1 MSSGQIKKMSKAHY
15 SHWYRQPDQHLALPL
30 QGTFALRVFLC
41 FAFAYFMSYAF
52 RTINVVIAP
61 NLVDDLGLNN
71 ADLGLL
77 SSAYFIGFGATQI
90 PLGLALDRFG
100 PRITEIWVMTLAVVG
115 ALIFAIAEDFTTL
128 VMSRVLIGMGVSA
141 CLMASFSGFRAWY
154 APAQQ
159 GQLASAMLVFGTS
172 GALASTWPVHLVTPY
187 IGWRGVFLVMAGLTF
202 LAILILYFGLPV
214 RKSASVERQAYRS
227 STNLSW
233 QSYKPILTNA
243 FFWRILPLGTFCYG
257 GFIAIQT
264 LWFGPWLIEVM
275 DYPPTTAAQ
284 IVFGFNVVLLLAYLF
299 NAWVLPKLARV
310 GIDTMRY
317 MTWMVGV
324 SMIMQACSYFWQTS
338 FVWIWWYLFAI
349 TCASFVL
356 AQSIIVLYFPKHY
369 SGRVST
375 TYNLTL
381 FIGAFIV
388 QWGIGHMLDFGI
400 AQGWNKASAYDLAL
414 AVFLVIQ
421 ILGFIWFLIA
431 PRYFPMTVFHD
442 DEKPDEL
449 NLNTAN

>member
-1 MSSGQIKKMSKAHY
+1 MSKAHY

-30 QGTFALRVFLC
+30 QSTFALRVFLC

-61 NLVDDLGLNN
+61 DLVKDLGLNN

-100 PRITEIWVMTLAVVG
+100 PRITEAWVMILAVIG

-128 VMSRVLIGMGVSA
+128 VMARVLIGMGVSA
-141 CLMASFSGFRAWY
+141 CLMAAFSGFRAWY
-154 APAQQ
+154 APSQQ
-159 GQLASAMLVFGTS
+159 GQLASAMLVCGTS

-187 IGWRGVFLVMAGLTF
+187 IGWRGVFLVMAALSF

-214 RKSASVERQAYRS
+214 KKSAPTDKPIQ
-227 STNLSW
+227 STSATLSW
-233 QSYKPILTNA
+233 QSYRPILTNS

-257 GFIAIQT
+257 GFIAVQT

-275 DYPPTTAAQ
+275 DYPATTAAQ

-299 NAWVLPKLARV
+299 NTWVLPKLARR

-317 MTWMVGV
+317 MTWMVGM
-324 SMIMQACSYFWQTS
+324 SMIMQAGAYFWQTS
-338 FVWIWWYLFAI
+338 LVWVWWYLFAI

-356 AQSIIVLYFPKHY
+356 AQSIIVLYFPKNY

-388 QWGIGHMLDFGI
+388 QWGIGHMLDLGI
-400 AQGWNKASAYDLAL
+400 ALGWNKTSAYDLAL
-414 AVFLVIQ
+414 AVFLAIQ

-431 PRYFPMTVFHD
+431 PRYFPMAVFHD
-442 DEKPDEL
+442 DEKHDEISIKPT
-449 NLNTAN
+449 N

>member
-1 MSSGQIKKMSKAHY
+1 MSKAHY

-30 QGTFALRVFLC
+30 QSTFALRVFLC

-61 NLVDDLGLNN
+61 DLVNDLGLNN

-100 PRITEIWVMTLAVVG
+100 PRITEAWVMILAVIG

-128 VMSRVLIGMGVSA
+128 VMARALIGMGVSA
-141 CLMASFSGFRAWY
+141 CLMAAFSGFRAWY
-154 APAQQ
+154 APSQQ
-159 GQLASAMLVFGTS
+159 GQLASAMLVCGTS

-187 IGWRGVFLVMAGLTF
+187 IGWRGVFLVMAALSF

-214 RKSASVERQAYRS
+214 KKSALTDKLIQATS
-227 STNLSW
+227 ATLSW
-233 QSYKPILTNA
+233 QSYRPILTNS

-257 GFIAIQT
+257 GFIAVQT

-275 DYPPTTAAQ
+275 NYPATTAAQ

-299 NAWVLPKLARV
+299 NTWVLPKLARR

-317 MTWMVGV
+317 MTWTVGM
-324 SMIMQACSYFWQTS
+324 SMIMQAGAYFWQTS
-338 FVWIWWYLFAI
+338 LVWVWWYLFAI

-388 QWGIGHMLDFGI
+388 QWGIGHMLDLGI
-400 AQGWNKASAYDLAL
+400 ALGWNKTSAYDLAL
-414 AVFLVIQ
+414 AVFLAIQ

-431 PRYFPMTVFHD
+431 PRYFPMAVFHD
-442 DEKPDEL
+442 DEKHDEISIKPT
-449 NLNTAN
+449 N

>member
-1 MSSGQIKKMSKAHY
+1 MSKAHY

-30 QGTFALRVFLC
+30 QSTFALRVFLC

-61 NLVDDLGLNN
+61 DLVKDLGLNN

-100 PRITEIWVMTLAVVG
+100 PRITEAWVMILAVIG

-128 VMSRVLIGMGVSA
+128 VMARVLIGMGVSA
-141 CLMASFSGFRAWY
+141 CLMAAFSGFRAWY
-154 APAQQ
+154 APSQQ
-159 GQLASAMLVFGTS
+159 GQLASAMLVCGTS

-187 IGWRGVFLVMAGLTF
+187 IGWRGVFLVMAALSF

-214 RKSASVERQAYRS
+214 KKSAPTDKPIQ
-227 STNLSW
+227 STSATLSW
-233 QSYKPILTNA
+233 QSYRPILTNS

-257 GFIAIQT
+257 GFIAVQT

-299 NAWVLPKLARV
+299 NAWVLPKLARR

-317 MTWMVGV
+317 MTWMVGM
-324 SMIMQACSYFWQTS
+324 SMIMQAGAYFWQTS
-338 FVWIWWYLFAI
+338 LVWVWWFLFAI

-356 AQSIIVLYFPKHY
+356 AQSIIVLYFPKNY

-388 QWGIGHMLDFGI
+388 QWGIGHMLDLGI
-400 AQGWNKASAYDLAL
+400 ALGWNKTSAYDLAL
-414 AVFLVIQ
+414 AVFLAIQ

-431 PRYFPMTVFHD
+431 PHYFPMAVFHD
-442 DEKPDEL
+442 DENHDEISIKPT
-449 NLNTAN
+449 N

>member
-1 MSSGQIKKMSKAHY
+1 
-15 SHWYRQPDQHLALPL
+15 
-30 QGTFALRVFLC
+30 
-41 FAFAYFMSYAF
+41 MSYAF

-61 NLVDDLGLNN
+61 DLVKDLGLNN

-100 PRITEIWVMTLAVVG
+100 PRITEAWVMTLAVVG

-128 VMSRVLIGMGVSA
+128 VMARVLIGMGVSA
-141 CLMASFSGFRAWY
+141 CLMAAFSGFRAWY
-154 APAQQ
+154 APSQQ
-159 GQLASAMLVFGTS
+159 GQLASAMLVCRTS

-187 IGWRGVFLVMAGLTF
+187 TGWRGVFLVMAALSF
-202 LAILILYFGLPV
+202 LAILILYYGLPV
-214 RKSASVERQAYRS
+214 KKSAPIDKPIQS
-227 STNLSW
+227 SSATLSW
-233 QSYKPILTNA
+233 QSYRPILTNS

-257 GFIAIQT
+257 GFIAVQT

-299 NAWVLPKLARV
+299 NAWVLPKLARR

-317 MTWMVGV
+317 MTWMVGM
-324 SMIMQACSYFWQTS
+324 SMIMQAGAYFWQTS
-338 FVWIWWYLFAI
+338 LVWVWWFLFAI

-356 AQSIIVLYFPKHY
+356 AQSIIVLYFPKNY

-388 QWGIGHMLDFGI
+388 QWGIGHMLDLGI
-400 AQGWNKASAYDLAL
+400 ALGWNKTSAYDLAL
-414 AVFLVIQ
+414 AVFLAIQ

-431 PRYFPMTVFHD
+431 PHYFPMAVFHD
-442 DEKPDEL
+442 DENHDEISIKPTNKDFFSKAATFASSASNFSRVL
-449 NLNTAN
+449 AKTRD

>member
-1 MSSGQIKKMSKAHY
+1 MSKAHY

-30 QGTFALRVFLC
+30 QSTFALRVFLC

-61 NLVDDLGLNN
+61 DLVKDLGLNN

-100 PRITEIWVMTLAVVG
+100 PRITEAWVMILAVIG

-128 VMSRVLIGMGVSA
+128 VMARVLIGMGVSA
-141 CLMASFSGFRAWY
+141 CLMAAFSGFRAWY
-154 APAQQ
+154 APSQQ
-159 GQLASAMLVFGTS
+159 GQLASAMLVCGTS

-187 IGWRGVFLVMAGLTF
+187 IGWRGVFLVMAALSF
-202 LAILILYFGLPV
+202 LAILILYYGLPV
-214 RKSASVERQAYRS
+214 KKSAPIDKPIQS
-227 STNLSW
+227 SSATLSW
-233 QSYKPILTNA
+233 QSYRPILTNS

-257 GFIAIQT
+257 GFIAVQT

-284 IVFGFNVVLLLAYLF
+284 IVCGFNVVLLLAYLF
-299 NAWVLPKLARV
+299 NAWVLPKLARR

-317 MTWMVGV
+317 MTWMVGM
-324 SMIMQACSYFWQTS
+324 SMIMQAGAYFWQTS
-338 FVWIWWYLFAI
+338 LVWVWWFLFAI

-356 AQSIIVLYFPKHY
+356 AQSIIVLYFPKNY

-388 QWGIGHMLDFGI
+388 QWGIGHMLDLGI
-400 AQGWNKASAYDLAL
+400 ALGWNKTSAYDLAL
-414 AVFLVIQ
+414 AVFLAIQ

-431 PRYFPMTVFHD
+431 PHYFPMAVFHD
-442 DEKPDEL
+442 DENHDEISIKPT
-449 NLNTAN
+449 N

>member
-1 MSSGQIKKMSKAHY
+1 MSKTHY
-15 SHWYRQPDQHLALPL
+15 SHWYRQPDQHLVLPL
-30 QGTFALRVFLC
+30 QSTFALRVFLC

-61 NLVDDLGLNN
+61 DLVNDLGLNN

-100 PRITEIWVMTLAVVG
+100 PRITEAWVMTLAVVG

-128 VMSRVLIGMGVSA
+128 VMARVLIGMGVSA
-141 CLMASFSGFRAWY
+141 CLMAAFSGFRAWY
-154 APAQQ
+154 ATSQQ
-159 GQLASAMLVFGTS
+159 GQLASAMLVCGTS

-187 IGWRGVFLVMAGLTF
+187 IGWRGVFLVMAALSF
-202 LAILILYFGLPV
+202 LAILILYYGLPV
-214 RKSASVERQAYRS
+214 KKSAPIDKPIQS
-227 STNLSW
+227 SSATLSW
-233 QSYKPILTNA
+233 QSYRPILTNS

-257 GFIAIQT
+257 GFIAVQT

-299 NAWVLPKLARV
+299 NAWVLPKLARR

-317 MTWMVGV
+317 MTWMVGM
-324 SMIMQACSYFWQTS
+324 SMIMQAGAYFWQTS
-338 FVWIWWYLFAI
+338 LVWVWWFLFAI

-356 AQSIIVLYFPKHY
+356 AQSIIVLYFPKNY

-388 QWGIGHMLDFGI
+388 QWGIGHMLDLGI
-400 AQGWNKASAYDLAL
+400 ALGWNKTSAYDLAL
-414 AVFLVIQ
+414 AVFLAIQ

-431 PRYFPMTVFHD
+431 PRYFPMAVFHD
-442 DEKPDEL
+442 DENHDEISIKPT
-449 NLNTAN
+449 N

>member
-1 MSSGQIKKMSKAHY
+1 MSQFYY
-15 SHWYRQPDQHLALPL
+15 SHWYRQSGDRLILPL
-30 QGTFALRVFLC
+30 HGIFALRVFLC
-41 FAFAYFMSYAF
+41 FALAYFMSYAF

-61 NLVDDLGLNN
+61 DLVSDLGLNN
-71 ADLGLL
+71 ANLGLL

-100 PRITEIWVMTLAVVG
+100 PRITEVWVMTLAVIG
-115 ALIFAIAEDFTTL
+115 ALIFALAENFTTL
-128 VMSRVLIGMGVSA
+128 VMARVLIGIGVSA
-141 CLMASFSGFRAWY
+141 CLMAAFSGFRAWY
-154 APAQQ
+154 APEQQ

-187 IGWRGVFLVMAGLTF
+187 IGWRGVFLVMAGLAL
-202 LAILILYFGLPV
+202 LAIVILYIGLPV
-214 RKSASVERQAYRS
+214 RKPTPLDSPDDINK
-227 STNLSW
+227 TNLSW
-233 QSYKPILTNA
+233 QSYQPILTNA

-275 DYPPTTAAQ
+275 EYPPTTAAQ

-299 NAWVLPKLARV
+299 NTWVLPKLARI

-317 MTWMVGV
+317 MTWMVGI
-324 SMIMQACSYFWQTS
+324 SMIVQACSYFWQTS

-388 QWGIGHMLDFGI
+388 QWGIGHMLDLGI
-400 AQGWNKASAYDLAL
+400 ALGWNKTSAYDLAL

-421 ILGFIWFLIA
+421 ILGFMWFLIA
-431 PRYFPMTVFHD
+431 PRYFPMTAFHD
-442 DEKPDEL
+442 DEKL
-449 NLNTAN
+449 NHITEN

>member
-1 MSSGQIKKMSKAHY
+1 MSRTDHSN
-15 SHWYRQPDQHLALPL
+15 WYGKPAASLELPL
-30 QGTFALRVFLC
+30 QGTFALRIFLC

-61 NLVDDLGLNN
+61 DLVRDLQISN

-77 SSAYFIGFGATQI
+77 SSAYFIGFGMTQI

-100 PRITEIWVMTLAVVG
+100 PRITEFWVMSLTVIG
-115 ALIFAIAEDFTTL
+115 AIIFALAENFTTL
-128 VMSRVLIGMGVSA
+128 VMARALIGMGVSA
-141 CLMASFSGFRAWY
+141 CLMAAFSGFRAWY
-154 APAQQ
+154 APEQQ
-159 GQLASAMLVFGTS
+159 GQLASAMLVFGTA
-172 GALASTWPVHLVTPY
+172 GALASTWPVHMVTPY
-187 IGWRGVFLVMAGLTF
+187 IGWRGVFIALACLSF
-202 LAILILYFGLPV
+202 LAMLILYFGLPV
-214 RKSASVERQAYRS
+214 RKRNALEKSKTSEA
-227 STNLSW
+227 NLSW
-233 QSYKPILTNA
+233 KSYKPILTNP

-275 DYPPTTAAQ
+275 NYPPSQAAQ
-284 IVFGFNVVLLLAYLF
+284 IVFGFNTVLMLAYLF
-299 NAWVLPKLARV
+299 NAWILPKIARK

-317 MTWMVGV
+317 MTLMVGA
-324 SMIMQACSYFWQTS
+324 SMLMQAGSYFWQTP

-388 QWGIGHMLDFGI
+388 QWGIGHLLDLGI
-400 AQGWNKASAYDLAL
+400 ALGWNKTSAYDLAL
-414 AVFLVIQ
+414 AVFLAIQ
-421 ILGFIWFLIA
+421 IAGFIWFLLA
-431 PRYFPMTVFHD
+431 PKYFPARTFRD
-442 DEKPDEL
+442 DDPKDAL
-449 NLNTAN
+449 TAN

>member
-1 MSSGQIKKMSKAHY
+1 MSRTDHSN
-15 SHWYRQPDQHLALPL
+15 WYGKPAASLELPL
-30 QGTFALRVFLC
+30 QGTFALRIFLC

-61 NLVDDLGLNN
+61 DLVRDLQISN

-77 SSAYFIGFGATQI
+77 SSAYFIGFGMTQI

-100 PRITEIWVMTLAVVG
+100 PRITEFWVMSLTVIG
-115 ALIFAIAEDFTTL
+115 AIIFALAENFTTL
-128 VMSRVLIGMGVSA
+128 VMARALIGMGVSA
-141 CLMASFSGFRAWY
+141 CLMAAFSGFRAWY
-154 APAQQ
+154 APEQQ
-159 GQLASAMLVFGTS
+159 GQLASAMLVFGTA
-172 GALASTWPVHLVTPY
+172 GALASTWPVHMVTPY
-187 IGWRGVFLVMAGLTF
+187 IGWRGVFIVLASLSF
-202 LAILILYFGLPV
+202 LAMLILYFGLPV
-214 RKSASVERQAYRS
+214 RKQNGLEKSKS
-227 STNLSW
+227 SEANLSW
-233 QSYKPILTNA
+233 KSYKPILTNP

-275 DYPPTTAAQ
+275 NYPPSQAAQ
-284 IVFGFNVVLLLAYLF
+284 IVFGFNTVLMLAYLF
-299 NAWVLPKLARV
+299 NAWILPKIARK

-317 MTWMVGV
+317 MTWMVGG
-324 SMIMQACSYFWQTS
+324 SMLMQAGSYFWQTS

-388 QWGIGHMLDFGI
+388 QWGIGHLLDLGI
-400 AQGWNKASAYDLAL
+400 ALGWNKTSAYDLAL
-414 AVFLVIQ
+414 AVFLAIQ
-421 ILGFIWFLIA
+421 IAGFIWFLLA
-431 PRYFPMTVFHD
+431 PKYFPARIFRD
-442 DEKPDEL
+442 DDPKDAL
-449 NLNTAN
+449 TAN

>member
-1 MSSGQIKKMSKAHY
+1 MSKAHY

-30 QGTFALRVFLC
+30 QSTFALRVFLC

-61 NLVDDLGLNN
+61 DLVKDLGLNN

-100 PRITEIWVMTLAVVG
+100 PRITEAWVMILAVIG

-128 VMSRVLIGMGVSA
+128 VMARVLIGMGVSA
-141 CLMASFSGFRAWY
+141 CLMAAFSGFRAWY
-154 APAQQ
+154 APSQQ
-159 GQLASAMLVFGTS
+159 GQLASAMLVCGTS

-187 IGWRGVFLVMAGLTF
+187 IGWRGVFLVMAALSF

-214 RKSASVERQAYRS
+214 KKSAPTDKPIQ
-227 STNLSW
+227 STSATLSW
-233 QSYKPILTNA
+233 QSYRPILTNS

-257 GFIAIQT
+257 GFIAVQT

-275 DYPPTTAAQ
+275 DYPATTAAQ

-299 NAWVLPKLARV
+299 NTWVLPKLARR

-317 MTWMVGV
+317 MTWTVGM
-324 SMIMQACSYFWQTS
+324 SMIMQAGAYFWQTS
-338 FVWIWWYLFAI
+338 LVWVWWYLFAI

-375 TYNLTL
+375 SYNLTL

-388 QWGIGHMLDFGI
+388 QWGIGHMLDLGI
-400 AQGWNKASAYDLAL
+400 ALGWNKTSAYDLAL
-414 AVFLVIQ
+414 AVFLAIQ

-431 PRYFPMTVFHD
+431 PRYFPMAVFHD
-442 DEKPDEL
+442 DEKHDEISIRPT
-449 NLNTAN
+449 N

>member
-1 MSSGQIKKMSKAHY
+1 MSKAHY

-61 NLVDDLGLNN
+61 DLVKDLGLNN

-100 PRITEIWVMTLAVVG
+100 PRITEAWVMILAVIG

-128 VMSRVLIGMGVSA
+128 VMARVLIGMGVSA
-141 CLMASFSGFRAWY
+141 CLMAAVSGFRAWY
-154 APAQQ
+154 APSQQ
-159 GQLASAMLVFGTS
+159 GQLASAMLVCGTS

-187 IGWRGVFLVMAGLTF
+187 IGWRGVFLVMAALSF

-214 RKSASVERQAYRS
+214 KKSALTDKPIQ
-227 STNLSW
+227 STSATLSW
-233 QSYKPILTNA
+233 QSYRPILTNS

-257 GFIAIQT
+257 GFIAVQT

-275 DYPPTTAAQ
+275 DYPATTAAQ

-299 NAWVLPKLARV
+299 NTWVLPKLARR

-317 MTWMVGV
+317 MTWTVGM
-324 SMIMQACSYFWQTS
+324 SMIMQAGAYFWQTS
-338 FVWIWWYLFAI
+338 LVWVWWYLFAI

-375 TYNLTL
+375 SYNLTL

-388 QWGIGHMLDFGI
+388 QWGIGHMLDLGI
-400 AQGWNKASAYDLAL
+400 ALGWNKTSAYDLAL

-431 PRYFPMTVFHD
+431 PRYFPMAVFHD
-442 DEKPDEL
+442 DEKHDEL
-449 NLNTAN
+449 SIKPTN

>member
-1 MSSGQIKKMSKAHY
+1 MSRTDHSN
-15 SHWYRQPDQHLALPL
+15 WYGKPAASLELPL
-30 QGTFALRVFLC
+30 QGAFALRIFLC

-61 NLVDDLGLNN
+61 DLVRDLQISN

-77 SSAYFIGFGATQI
+77 SSAYFIGFGMTQI

-100 PRITEIWVMTLAVVG
+100 PRITEFWVMSLTVIG
-115 ALIFAIAEDFTTL
+115 AIIFALAENFTTL
-128 VMSRVLIGMGVSA
+128 VMARALIGMGVSA
-141 CLMASFSGFRAWY
+141 CLMAAFSGFRAWY
-154 APAQQ
+154 APEQQ
-159 GQLASAMLVFGTS
+159 GQLASAMLVFGTA
-172 GALASTWPVHLVTPY
+172 GALASTWPVHMVTPY
-187 IGWRGVFLVMAGLTF
+187 IGWRGVFIVLAGLSF
-202 LAILILYFGLPV
+202 LAMLILYFGLPV
-214 RKSASVERQAYRS
+214 RKRNGLEKSKTSEA
-227 STNLSW
+227 NLSW
-233 QSYKPILTNA
+233 KSYKPILTNP

-275 DYPPTTAAQ
+275 NYPPSQAAQ
-284 IVFGFNVVLLLAYLF
+284 IVFGFNTVLMLAYLF
-299 NAWVLPKLARV
+299 NAWILPKIARK

-317 MTWMVGV
+317 MTWMVGA
-324 SMIMQACSYFWQTS
+324 SMLMQAGSYFWQTP

-388 QWGIGHMLDFGI
+388 QWGIGHLLDLGI
-400 AQGWNKASAYDLAL
+400 ALGWNKTSAYDLAL
-414 AVFLVIQ
+414 AVFLATQ
-421 ILGFIWFLIA
+421 IAGFIWFLLA
-431 PRYFPMTVFHD
+431 PKYFPARIFRD
-442 DEKPDEL
+442 DDPKDAL
-449 NLNTAN
+449 TAN

>member
-1 MSSGQIKKMSKAHY
+1 MSKAHY

-30 QGTFALRVFLC
+30 QSTFALRVFLC

-61 NLVDDLGLNN
+61 DLVKDLGLNN

-100 PRITEIWVMTLAVVG
+100 PRITEAWVMILAVIG

-128 VMSRVLIGMGVSA
+128 VMARVLIGMGVSA
-141 CLMASFSGFRAWY
+141 CLMAAFSGFRAWY
-154 APAQQ
+154 APSQQ
-159 GQLASAMLVFGTS
+159 GQLASAMLVCGTS

-187 IGWRGVFLVMAGLTF
+187 IGWRGVFLVMAALSF
-202 LAILILYFGLPV
+202 LAIQILYFGLPV
-214 RKSASVERQAYRS
+214 KKSALTDKPIQ
-227 STNLSW
+227 STSATLSW
-233 QSYKPILTNA
+233 QSYRPILTNS

-257 GFIAIQT
+257 GFIAVQT

-275 DYPPTTAAQ
+275 DYPATTAAQ

-299 NAWVLPKLARV
+299 NTWVLPKLARR

-317 MTWMVGV
+317 MTWTVGM
-324 SMIMQACSYFWQTS
+324 SMIMQAGAYFWQTS
-338 FVWIWWYLFAI
+338 LVWVWWYLFAI

-375 TYNLTL
+375 SYNLTL

-388 QWGIGHMLDFGI
+388 QWGIGHMLDLGI
-400 AQGWNKASAYDLAL
+400 ALGWNKTSAYDLAL

-431 PRYFPMTVFHD
+431 PRYFPMAVFHD
-442 DEKPDEL
+442 DEKHDEL
-449 NLNTAN
+449 SIKPTN

>member
-1 MSSGQIKKMSKAHY
+1 MSKTHY
-15 SHWYRQPDQHLALPL
+15 AHWYRQPDQHLALPL
-30 QGTFALRVFLC
+30 QSTFALRVFLC

-61 NLVDDLGLNN
+61 DLVNDLGLNN

-100 PRITEIWVMTLAVVG
+100 PRITEAWVMTLAVVG

-128 VMSRVLIGMGVSA
+128 VMARVLIGMGVSA
-141 CLMASFSGFRAWY
+141 CLMAAFSGFRAWY
-154 APAQQ
+154 ATSQQ
-159 GQLASAMLVFGTS
+159 GQLASAMLVCGTS

-187 IGWRGVFLVMAGLTF
+187 IGWRGVFLVMAALSF
-202 LAILILYFGLPV
+202 LAILILYYGLPV
-214 RKSASVERQAYRS
+214 KKSAPIDKPIQS
-227 STNLSW
+227 SSATLSW
-233 QSYKPILTNA
+233 QSYRPILTNS

-257 GFIAIQT
+257 GFIAVQT

-299 NAWVLPKLARV
+299 NAWVLPKLARR

-317 MTWMVGV
+317 MTWMVGM
-324 SMIMQACSYFWQTS
+324 SMIMQAGAYFWQTS
-338 FVWIWWYLFAI
+338 LVWVWWFLFAI

-356 AQSIIVLYFPKHY
+356 AQSIIVLYFPKNY

-388 QWGIGHMLDFGI
+388 QWGIGHMLDLGI
-400 AQGWNKASAYDLAL
+400 ALGWNKTSAYDLAL
-414 AVFLVIQ
+414 AVFLAIQ

-431 PRYFPMTVFHD
+431 PHYFPMAVFHD
-442 DEKPDEL
+442 DENHDEISIKPT
-449 NLNTAN
+449 N

>member
-1 MSSGQIKKMSKAHY
+1 MSQTHY
-15 SHWYRQPDQHLALPL
+15 SHWYGRPSDRLDLPL
-30 QGTFALRVFLC
+30 QGSYALRIFLC

-61 NLVDDLGLNN
+61 DLVRDLQISN

-77 SSAYFIGFGATQI
+77 SSAYFVGFGITQI

-100 PRITEIWVMTLAVVG
+100 PRSTEAWVMSFAVIG
-115 ALIFAIAEDFTTL
+115 AIIFALAENFTTL
-128 VMSRVLIGMGVSA
+128 VMARVLIGMGVSA
-141 CLMASFSGFRAWY
+141 CLMAAFSGFRAWY
-154 APAQQ
+154 APEQQ

-172 GALASTWPVHLVTPY
+172 GALASTWPVHMVTPY
-187 IGWRGVFLVMAGLTF
+187 IGWRGVFLVLAGLSL
-202 LAILILYFGLPV
+202 LAIVILYFGLPV
-214 RKSASVERQAYRS
+214 RKSGYAHPQNSIAGKA
-227 STNLSW
+227 NLSW
-233 QSYKPILTNA
+233 QSYQPILTNP

-275 DYPPTTAAQ
+275 NYHPNTAAQ
-284 IVFGFNVVLLLAYLF
+284 IVFGFNTVLLLAYLF
-299 NAWVLPKLARV
+299 NTWVLPKLARR

-317 MTWMVGV
+317 MTWMVGA
-324 SMIMQACSYFWQTS
+324 SMLMQACSYFWQTPL
-338 FVWIWWYLFAI
+338 VWVWWYLFAI

-369 SGRVST
+369 AGRVST

-388 QWGIGHMLDFGI
+388 QWGIGHLLDLGI
-400 AQGWNKASAYDLAL
+400 ALGWNKTSAYDLAL
-414 AVFLVIQ
+414 AVFLFVQ

-431 PRYFPMTVFHD
+431 PKYFPAVTFRD
-442 DEKPDEL
+442 SEPE
-449 NLNTAN
+449 NNPIAN

>member
-1 MSSGQIKKMSKAHY
+1 MSKTHY

-30 QGTFALRVFLC
+30 QSTFALRVFLC

-61 NLVDDLGLNN
+61 DLVNDLGLNN

-100 PRITEIWVMTLAVVG
+100 PRITEAWVMTLAVVG

-128 VMSRVLIGMGVSA
+128 VMARVLIGMGVSA
-141 CLMASFSGFRAWY
+141 CLMAAFSGFRAWY
-154 APAQQ
+154 ATSQQ
-159 GQLASAMLVFGTS
+159 GQLASAMLVCGTS

-187 IGWRGVFLVMAGLTF
+187 IGWRGVFLVMAALSF
-202 LAILILYFGLPV
+202 LAILILYYGLPV
-214 RKSASVERQAYRS
+214 KKSAPIDKPIQS
-227 STNLSW
+227 SSATLSW
-233 QSYKPILTNA
+233 QSYRPILTNS

-257 GFIAIQT
+257 GFIAVQT

-299 NAWVLPKLARV
+299 NAWVLPKLARR

-317 MTWMVGV
+317 MTWMVGM
-324 SMIMQACSYFWQTS
+324 SMIMQAGAYFWQTS
-338 FVWIWWYLFAI
+338 LVWVWWFLFAI

-356 AQSIIVLYFPKHY
+356 AQSIIVLYFPKNY

-388 QWGIGHMLDFGI
+388 QWGIGHMLDLGI
-400 AQGWNKASAYDLAL
+400 ALGWNKTSAYDLAL
-414 AVFLVIQ
+414 AVFLAIQ

-431 PRYFPMTVFHD
+431 PHYFPMAVFHD
-442 DEKPDEL
+442 DENHDEISIKPT
-449 NLNTAN
+449 N

>member
-1 MSSGQIKKMSKAHY
+1 MSKAHY

-61 NLVDDLGLNN
+61 DLIKDLGLNN

-100 PRITEIWVMTLAVVG
+100 PRITEAWVMILAVIG

-128 VMSRVLIGMGVSA
+128 VMARVLIGMGVSA
-141 CLMASFSGFRAWY
+141 CLMAAFSGFRAWY
-154 APAQQ
+154 ATSQQ
-159 GQLASAMLVFGTS
+159 GQLASAMLVCGTS
-172 GALASTWPVHLVTPY
+172 GALASTWPVYLVTPY
-187 IGWRGVFLVMAGLTF
+187 IGWRGVFLVMAALSF

-214 RKSASVERQAYRS
+214 KKSAPTDKPIQ
-227 STNLSW
+227 STSATLSW
-233 QSYKPILTNA
+233 QSYRPILTNS

-257 GFIAIQT
+257 GFIAVQT

-275 DYPPTTAAQ
+275 NYPAATAAQ

-299 NAWVLPKLARV
+299 NTWVLPKLARR

-317 MTWMVGV
+317 MTWTVGL
-324 SMIMQACSYFWQTS
+324 SMIMQAGAYFWQTS
-338 FVWIWWYLFAI
+338 LVWVWWYLFAI

-388 QWGIGHMLDFGI
+388 QWGIGHMLDLGI
-400 AQGWNKASAYDLAL
+400 ALGWNKTSAYDLAL

-431 PRYFPMTVFHD
+431 PRYFPMAVFHD
-442 DEKPDEL
+442 DEKHDEISIKP
-449 NLNTAN
+449 TT

>member
-1 MSSGQIKKMSKAHY
+1 MSRTDHSN
-15 SHWYRQPDQHLALPL
+15 WYGKPAASLELPL
-30 QGTFALRVFLC
+30 QGTFALRIFLC

-61 NLVDDLGLNN
+61 DLVRDLQISN

-77 SSAYFIGFGATQI
+77 SSAYFIGFGMTQI

-100 PRITEIWVMTLAVVG
+100 PRITEFWVMSLTVIG
-115 ALIFAIAEDFTTL
+115 AIIFALAENFTTL
-128 VMSRVLIGMGVSA
+128 VMARALIGMGVSA
-141 CLMASFSGFRAWY
+141 CLMAAFSGFRAWY
-154 APAQQ
+154 APEQQ
-159 GQLASAMLVFGTS
+159 GQLASAMLVFGTA
-172 GALASTWPVHLVTPY
+172 GALASTWPVHMVTPY
-187 IGWRGVFLVMAGLTF
+187 IGWRGVFIALAGLSF
-202 LAILILYFGLPV
+202 LAMLILYFGLPV
-214 RKSASVERQAYRS
+214 RKRNALEKSKTSEA
-227 STNLSW
+227 NLSW
-233 QSYKPILTNA
+233 KSYKPILTNP

-275 DYPPTTAAQ
+275 NYPPSQAAQ
-284 IVFGFNVVLLLAYLF
+284 IVFGFNTVLMLAYLF
-299 NAWVLPKLARV
+299 NAWILPKIARK

-317 MTWMVGV
+317 MTLMVGA
-324 SMIMQACSYFWQTS
+324 SMLMQAGSYFWQTP

-388 QWGIGHMLDFGI
+388 QWGIGHLLDLGI
-400 AQGWNKASAYDLAL
+400 ALGWNKTSAYDLAL
-414 AVFLVIQ
+414 AVFLAIQ
-421 ILGFIWFLIA
+421 IAGFIWFLLA
-431 PRYFPMTVFHD
+431 PKYFPARTFRD
-442 DEKPDEL
+442 DDPKDAL
-449 NLNTAN
+449 TAN

>member
-1 MSSGQIKKMSKAHY
+1 MSKAHY

-30 QGTFALRVFLC
+30 QSTFALRVFLC

-61 NLVDDLGLNN
+61 DLVKDLGLNN

-100 PRITEIWVMTLAVVG
+100 PRITEAWVMILAVIG

-128 VMSRVLIGMGVSA
+128 VMARVLIGMGVSA
-141 CLMASFSGFRAWY
+141 CLMAAFSGFRAWY
-154 APAQQ
+154 APSQQ
-159 GQLASAMLVFGTS
+159 GQLASAMLVCGTS

-187 IGWRGVFLVMAGLTF
+187 IGWRGVFLVMAALSF
-202 LAILILYFGLPV
+202 LAILILYYGLPV
-214 RKSASVERQAYRS
+214 KKSAPIDKPIQS
-227 STNLSW
+227 SSATLSW
-233 QSYKPILTNA
+233 QSYRPILTNS

-257 GFIAIQT
+257 GFIAVQT

-299 NAWVLPKLARV
+299 NAWVLPKLARR

-317 MTWMVGV
+317 MTWMVGM
-324 SMIMQACSYFWQTS
+324 SMIMQAGAYFWQTS
-338 FVWIWWYLFAI
+338 LVWVWWFLFAI

-356 AQSIIVLYFPKHY
+356 AQSIIVLYFPKNY

-388 QWGIGHMLDFGI
+388 QWGIGHMLDLGI
-400 AQGWNKASAYDLAL
+400 ALGWNKTSAYDLAL
-414 AVFLVIQ
+414 AVFLAIQ

-431 PRYFPMTVFHD
+431 PHYFPMAVFHD
-442 DEKPDEL
+442 DENHDEISIKPT
-449 NLNTAN
+449 N

>member
-1 MSSGQIKKMSKAHY
+1 MSKAHY

-30 QGTFALRVFLC
+30 QSTFALRVFLC

-61 NLVDDLGLNN
+61 DLVKDLGLNN

-100 PRITEIWVMTLAVVG
+100 PRITEAWVMILAVIG

-128 VMSRVLIGMGVSA
+128 VMARVLIWHGCISLLNGCIFWLSGLVCYLTTGTASLCNVGV
-141 CLMASFSGFRAWY
+141 WNE
-154 APAQQ
+154 
-159 GQLASAMLVFGTS
+159 S

-187 IGWRGVFLVMAGLTF
+187 IGWRGVFLVMAALSF
-202 LAILILYFGLPV
+202 LAILILYYGLPV
-214 RKSASVERQAYRS
+214 KKSAPIDKPIQ
-227 STNLSW
+227 STAANLSW
-233 QSYKPILTNA
+233 QSYRPILTNS

-257 GFIAIQT
+257 GFIAVQT

-275 DYPPTTAAQ
+275 DYPATTAAQ

-299 NAWVLPKLARV
+299 NTWVLPKLARR

-317 MTWMVGV
+317 MTWTVGM
-324 SMIMQACSYFWQTS
+324 SMIMQAGAYFWQTS
-338 FVWIWWYLFAI
+338 LVWVWWYLFAI

-375 TYNLTL
+375 SYNLTL

-388 QWGIGHMLDFGI
+388 QWGIGHMLDLGI
-400 AQGWNKASAYDLAL
+400 ALGWNKTSAYDLAL

-431 PRYFPMTVFHD
+431 PRYFPMAVFHD
-442 DEKPDEL
+442 DEKHDEL
-449 NLNTAN
+449 SIKPTN

>member
-1 MSSGQIKKMSKAHY
+1 MSRTDHSN
-15 SHWYRQPDQHLALPL
+15 WYGKPAASLELPL
-30 QGTFALRVFLC
+30 QGTFALRIFLC

-61 NLVDDLGLNN
+61 DLVRDLQISN

-77 SSAYFIGFGATQI
+77 SSAYFIGFGMTQI

-100 PRITEIWVMTLAVVG
+100 PRITEFWVMSLTVIG
-115 ALIFAIAEDFTTL
+115 AIIFALADNFTTL
-128 VMSRVLIGMGVSA
+128 VMARALIGMGVSA
-141 CLMASFSGFRAWY
+141 CLMAAFSGFRAWY
-154 APAQQ
+154 APEQQ
-159 GQLASAMLVFGTS
+159 GQLASAMLVFGTA
-172 GALASTWPVHLVTPY
+172 GALASTWPVHMVTPY
-187 IGWRGVFLVMAGLTF
+187 IGWRGVFIVLAGLSF
-202 LAILILYFGLPV
+202 LAMLILYFGLPV
-214 RKSASVERQAYRS
+214 RKRNGLEKSKS
-227 STNLSW
+227 SEANLSW
-233 QSYKPILTNA
+233 KSYKPILTNP

-275 DYPPTTAAQ
+275 NYPPSQAAQ
-284 IVFGFNVVLLLAYLF
+284 IVFGFNTVLMLAYLF
-299 NAWVLPKLARV
+299 NAWILPKIARK

-317 MTWMVGV
+317 MTWMVGT
-324 SMIMQACSYFWQTS
+324 SMLMQAGSYFCQTS
-338 FVWIWWYLFAI
+338 FVWVWWYLFAI

-388 QWGIGHMLDFGI
+388 QWGIGHLLDLGI
-400 AQGWNKASAYDLAL
+400 ALGWNKTSAYDLAL
-414 AVFLVIQ
+414 AVFLAIQ
-421 ILGFIWFLIA
+421 IAGFIWFLLA
-431 PRYFPMTVFHD
+431 PKYFPARIFRD
-442 DEKPDEL
+442 DDPKDAL
-449 NLNTAN
+449 TAN

>member
-1 MSSGQIKKMSKAHY
+1 MSKAHY

-30 QGTFALRVFLC
+30 QSTFALRVFLC

-61 NLVDDLGLNN
+61 DLVKDLGLNN

-100 PRITEIWVMTLAVVG
+100 PRITEAWVMTLAVVG

-128 VMSRVLIGMGVSA
+128 VMARVLIGMGVSA
-141 CLMASFSGFRAWY
+141 CLMAAFSGFRAWY
-154 APAQQ
+154 ATSQQ
-159 GQLASAMLVFGTS
+159 GQLASAMLVCGTS

-187 IGWRGVFLVMAGLTF
+187 IGWRGVFLVMAALSF
-202 LAILILYFGLPV
+202 LAILILYYGLPV
-214 RKSASVERQAYRS
+214 KKSAPIDKPIQS
-227 STNLSW
+227 SSATLSW
-233 QSYKPILTNA
+233 QSYRPILTNS

-257 GFIAIQT
+257 GFIAVQT

-299 NAWVLPKLARV
+299 NAWVLPKLARR

-317 MTWMVGV
+317 MTWTVGM
-324 SMIMQACSYFWQTS
+324 SMIMQAGAYFWQTS
-338 FVWIWWYLFAI
+338 LVWVWWFLFAI

-356 AQSIIVLYFPKHY
+356 AQSIIVLYFPKNY

-388 QWGIGHMLDFGI
+388 QWGIGHMLDLGI
-400 AQGWNKASAYDLAL
+400 ALGWNKTSAYDLAL
-414 AVFLVIQ
+414 AVFLAIQ

-431 PRYFPMTVFHD
+431 PHYFPMAVFHD
-442 DEKPDEL
+442 DENHDEISIKPT
-449 NLNTAN
+449 N

>member
-1 MSSGQIKKMSKAHY
+1 MSKLHY
-15 SHWYRQPDQHLALPL
+15 SHWYRQPDEHLALPL
-30 QGTFALRVFLC
+30 KGRFALRVFLC

-61 NLVDDLGLNN
+61 DLVHDLRLNN

-77 SSAYFIGFGATQI
+77 SSAYFIGFGMTQI

-100 PRITEIWVMTLAVVG
+100 PRITEAWIMLLAVIG
-115 ALIFAIAEDFTTL
+115 ALIFAIAENFTTL
-128 VMSRVLIGMGVSA
+128 VTARVMIGMGVSA
-141 CLMASFSGFRAWY
+141 CLMAAFSGFRAWFV
-154 APAQQ
+154 PQQQ
-159 GQLASAMLVFGTS
+159 GQLASTMLMFGTL

-187 IGWRGVFLVMAGLTF
+187 IGWRGVFLVMAGLSL
-202 LAILILYFGLPV
+202 LAIVTLYWGLPV
-214 RKSASVERQAYRS
+214 RKSSATDQRVHPESA
-227 STNLSW
+227 NLSW
-233 QSYKPILTNA
+233 QSYKPILTNP

-257 GFIAIQT
+257 GFIAVQT

-275 DYPPTTAAQ
+275 NYPSATAAQ

-299 NAWVLPKLARV
+299 NAWVLPKLARL

-317 MTWMVGV
+317 MTWMVGA
-324 SMIMQACSYFWQTS
+324 SMLIQACAYFWQTPI
-338 FVWIWWYLFAI
+338 VWIWWYLFAI

-381 FIGAFIV
+381 FAGAFIV
-388 QWGIGHMLDFGI
+388 QWGIGHMLDLGNTL
-400 AQGWNKASAYDLAL
+400 GWNKTSAYDLAL
-414 AVFLVIQ
+414 GVFLVFQ

-431 PRYFPMTVFHD
+431 PRYFPMRVIHKDENHD
-442 DEKPDEL
+442 EV
-449 NLNTAN
+449 NLSPIN

>member
-1 MSSGQIKKMSKAHY
+1 MSKAHY

-30 QGTFALRVFLC
+30 QSTFALRVFLC

-61 NLVDDLGLNN
+61 DLVKDLGLNN

-100 PRITEIWVMTLAVVG
+100 PRITEAWVMTLAVVG

-128 VMSRVLIGMGVSA
+128 VMARVLIGMGVSA
-141 CLMASFSGFRAWY
+141 CLMAAFSGFRAWY
-154 APAQQ
+154 ATSQQ
-159 GQLASAMLVFGTS
+159 GQLASAMLVCGTS

-187 IGWRGVFLVMAGLTF
+187 IGWRGVFLVMAALSF
-202 LAILILYFGLPV
+202 LAILILYYGLPV
-214 RKSASVERQAYRS
+214 KKSAPIDKPIQS
-227 STNLSW
+227 SSATLSW
-233 QSYKPILTNA
+233 QSYRPILTNS

-257 GFIAIQT
+257 GFIAVQT

-275 DYPPTTAAQ
+275 DYPATTAAQ

-299 NAWVLPKLARV
+299 NTWVLPKLARR

-317 MTWMVGV
+317 MTWTVGM
-324 SMIMQACSYFWQTS
+324 SMIMQAGAYFWQTS
-338 FVWIWWYLFAI
+338 LVWVWWYLFAI

-388 QWGIGHMLDFGI
+388 QWGIGHMLDLGI
-400 AQGWNKASAYDLAL
+400 ALGWNKTSAYDLAL
-414 AVFLVIQ
+414 AVFLAIQ

-431 PRYFPMTVFHD
+431 PHYFPMAVFHD
-442 DEKPDEL
+442 DENHDEISIKPT
-449 NLNTAN
+449 N

>member
-1 MSSGQIKKMSKAHY
+1 MSKAHY

-61 NLVDDLGLNN
+61 DLVKDLGLNN

-100 PRITEIWVMTLAVVG
+100 PRITEAWVMILAVIG

-128 VMSRVLIGMGVSA
+128 VMARVLIGMGVSA
-141 CLMASFSGFRAWY
+141 CLMAAFSGFRAWY
-154 APAQQ
+154 APSQQ
-159 GQLASAMLVFGTS
+159 GQLASAMLVCGTS

-187 IGWRGVFLVMAGLTF
+187 IGWRGVFLVMAALSF

-214 RKSASVERQAYRS
+214 KKSALTDKPIQ
-227 STNLSW
+227 STSATLSW
-233 QSYKPILTNA
+233 QSYRPILTNS

-257 GFIAIQT
+257 GFIAVQT

-275 DYPPTTAAQ
+275 NYPATTAAQ

-299 NAWVLPKLARV
+299 NTWVLPKLARR

-317 MTWMVGV
+317 MTWTVGM
-324 SMIMQACSYFWQTS
+324 SMIMQAGAYFWQTS
-338 FVWIWWYLFAI
+338 LVWVWWYLFAI

-375 TYNLTL
+375 SYNLTI

-388 QWGIGHMLDFGI
+388 QWGIGHMLDLGI
-400 AQGWNKASAYDLAL
+400 ALGWNKTSAYDLAL

-431 PRYFPMTVFHD
+431 PRYFPMAVFHD
-442 DEKPDEL
+442 DEKHDEL
-449 NLNTAN
+449 SIKPTN

>member
-1 MSSGQIKKMSKAHY
+1 MSKAHY

-30 QGTFALRVFLC
+30 QSTFALRVFLC

-61 NLVDDLGLNN
+61 DLVKDLGLNN

-100 PRITEIWVMTLAVVG
+100 PRITEAWVMTLAVVG

-128 VMSRVLIGMGVSA
+128 VMARVLIGMGVSA
-141 CLMASFSGFRAWY
+141 CLMAAFSGFRAWY
-154 APAQQ
+154 ATSQQ
-159 GQLASAMLVFGTS
+159 GQLASAMLVCGTS

-187 IGWRGVFLVMAGLTF
+187 IGWRGVFLVMAALSF
-202 LAILILYFGLPV
+202 LAILILYYGLPV
-214 RKSASVERQAYRS
+214 KKSAPIDKPIQS
-227 STNLSW
+227 SSATLSW
-233 QSYKPILTNA
+233 QSYRPILTNS

-257 GFIAIQT
+257 GFIAVQT

-275 DYPPTTAAQ
+275 DYPATTAAQ

-299 NAWVLPKLARV
+299 NTWVLPKLARR

-317 MTWMVGV
+317 MTWMVGM
-324 SMIMQACSYFWQTS
+324 SMIMQAGAYFWQTS
-338 FVWIWWYLFAI
+338 LVWVWWFLFAI

-356 AQSIIVLYFPKHY
+356 AQSIIVLYFPKNY

-388 QWGIGHMLDFGI
+388 QWGIGHMLDLGI
-400 AQGWNKASAYDLAL
+400 ALGWNKTSAYDLAL
-414 AVFLVIQ
+414 AVFLAIQ

-431 PRYFPMTVFHD
+431 PRYFPMAVFHD
-442 DEKPDEL
+442 DEKHDEISIKPT
-449 NLNTAN
+449 N

>member
-1 MSSGQIKKMSKAHY
+1 MSRTHY
-15 SHWYRQPDQHLALPL
+15 SHWYGKPNDHLKLPL
-30 QGTFALRVFLC
+30 QGRFALRIFLC
-41 FAFAYFMSYAF
+41 FAMAYFMSYAF

-61 NLVDDLGLNN
+61 DLVRDLQISN

-77 SSAYFIGFGATQI
+77 SSAYFVGFGMTQI

-100 PRITEIWVMTLAVVG
+100 PRITEAWVMTLAVIG
-115 ALIFAIAEDFTTL
+115 AIIFALAEDFNTL
-128 VMSRVLIGMGVSA
+128 VIARVLIGMGVSA
-141 CLMASFSGFRAWY
+141 CLMAAFSGFRAWY
-154 APAQQ
+154 APSQQ

-172 GALASTWPVHLVTPY
+172 GALASTWPVHLVTPF
-187 IGWRGVFLVMAGLTF
+187 IGWRGVFLVLAGLSF

-214 RKSASVERQAYRS
+214 RKQIQQDQQHQHTNHEVPSSQA
-227 STNLSW
+227 NLSW
-233 QSYKPILTNA
+233 QSYRPILTNP

-275 DYPPTTAAQ
+275 EYRPSTAAQ
-284 IVFGFNVVLLLAYLF
+284 IVFGFNTVLLFAYLF
-299 NAWVLPKLARV
+299 NAWILPKLAKRGV
-310 GIDTMRY
+310 DTMRY
-317 MTWMVGV
+317 MTWMVGA
-324 SMIMQACSYFWQTS
+324 SMIMQACAYFWQTPL
-338 FVWIWWYLFAI
+338 VWIWWYLFAI

-388 QWGIGHMLDFGI
+388 QWGIGHLLDLGI
-400 AQGWNKASAYDLAL
+400 ALGWNKTSAYDLAL
-414 AVFLVIQ
+414 AVFLVVQ
-421 ILGFIWFLIA
+421 IAGFIWFLIA
-431 PRYFPMTVFHD
+431 PKYFPATFFRD
-442 DEKPDEL
+442 DEAEDEVVKI
-449 NLNTAN
+449 